1 MAIITHQHLGLTAGS
16 GTSDSGSPVS
26 KGNSLTHAEMDAN
39 FNSMWPI
46 GSIYINVANNTNPR
60 ESIGFGVWES
70 FGQKTILVGH
80 NDSPAGTNAATG
92 AQQNLTGSE
101 AGSDTIFSSE
111 IRGATS
117 VNGKMSINFYRNHP
131 FAEGQRVTI
140 SGITTGSN
148 CTRSVGG
155 VDYIIDPNGEREIL
169 NLGDV
174 NLNCPHGAITVD
186 YTDPPRGSLTEYI
199 PGPDGLKTK
208 ETNRGSVTLFGTLFN
223 SSPAEPTP
231 LGVCGTGGKENEQL
245 TELNIPQHTHEVNW
259 ELAKTGNSRAAGSG
273 DSRNDSI
280 VSPLIAPRPP
290 IPGGAAQGTEIR
302 TGAGIFDRDDY
313 DNLNRRPPPA
323 TAGSAHTNMMPF
335 ISAYF
340 WRRKA

>member
-1 MAIITHQHLGLTAGS
+1 
-16 GTSDSGSPVS
+16 
-26 KGNSLTHAEMDAN
+26 MDAN
-39 FNSMWPI
+39 FNSMWPV
-46 GSIYINVANNTNPR
+46 GSIYINVANNTDPR

-80 NDSPAGTNAATG
+80 NDSPAGTHPGTG
-92 AQQNLTGSE
+92 AQQNLTGTG
-101 AGSDTIFSSE
+101 AQDTIFSNE
-111 IRGATS
+111 IRGASS
-117 VNGKMSINFYRNHP
+117 VNGKMSINFYRDHP

-186 YTDPPRGSLTEYI
+186 YTDPPRGSLTEHI
-199 PGPDGLKTK
+199 PGPDGTKTK

-231 LGVCGTGGKENEQL
+231 LGVCGTGGKDHEQL
-245 TELNIPQHTHEVNW
+245 TELNIPQHTHDLNW
-259 ELAKTGNSRAAGSG
+259 ELAKTGNDRTPAKGEGSNG
-273 DSRNDSI
+273 NI
-280 VSPLIAPRPP
+280 PNPLVVGKPP
-290 IPGGAAQGTEIR
+290 IPGTVNVNGPEIR
-302 TGAGIFDRDDY
+302 TGAGLFDRNDY
-313 DNLNRRPPPA
+313 DSLNRRPVPFGVGA
-323 TAGSAHTNMMPF
+323 AHTNMMPF